1 MPLHFLEFY
10 LKKETVA
17 MANMNPR
24 NLTKDLGLNDVVL
37 RRAESRDVDKI
48 REVLKQAFRGLEGRG
63 YSAQAIETAIVDAE
77 EIKKRIS
84 LGAHVIVA
92 ELRNEIV
99 GTVTGF
105 EEHKSMHVCSL
116 AVHPKYQNRGVAH
129 QLMLHL
135 EKTAHQK
142 RCQKLFLCTAWAMK
156 EAIRLY
162 ENLGYVK
169 EGYLRNHFYGEDFII
184 FGKFIKRSQKRDS
197 VQETFLNH

>member
-1 MPLHFLEFY
+1 
-10 LKKETVA
+10 
-17 MANMNPR
+17 MAKMNPR
-24 NLTKDLGLNDVVL
+24 NLTKNLGLNDAVL

-63 YSAQAIETAIVDAE
+63 YSTQAIETAIVGAE

-84 LGAHVIVA
+84 LGAYVIVA
-92 ELRNEIV
+92 ELRNGIV

-116 AVHPKYQNRGVAH
+116 AVRPGYQNRGVGH

-135 EKTAHQK
+135 EKIAHQK
-142 RCQKLFLCTAWAMK
+142 HCQKLFLCTTWGMK

-162 ENLGYVK
+162 ENLGYLK

-184 FGKFIKRSQKRDS
+184 FSKFIKRSQKRNS
-197 VQETFLNH
+197 GQERFKNH